1 MQLNEDKINQIVR
14 EIATAN
20 LGPYASGQ
28 VANEPITD
36 SAGQD
41 ALRITIVIAP
51 DAAPKIKGDAV
62 VDTLVQIQNRL
73 REAGE
78 ERFPIVGYATE
89 EELEVSGDSQS

>member
-1 MQLNEDKINQIVR
+1 MQLNEEKINQIVR
-14 EIATAN
+14 EVAKAN
-20 LGPYASGQ
+20 LAPYASGQ
-28 VANEPITD
+28 VVNEPTTD

-62 VDTLVQIQNRL
+62 VDTLVQIQDRL

-78 ERFPIVGYATE
+78 ERFPIIQYATE
-89 EELEVSGDSQS
+89 EELENSGDTEF